1 MAKAKVIYFN
11 AYGRAEAIRQTLACA
26 GVEFED
32 FRFEFEDWAAL
43 KPGNGCDPFQ
53 KRRFENI
60 TTLTKFSSKKKT
72 FSFQRY
78 LQTLGHVI
86 LNE

>member
-43 KPGNGCDPFQ
+43 KPGNGCDPF
-53 KRRFENI
+53 
-60 TTLTKFSSKKKT
+60 
-72 FSFQRY
+72 
-78 LQTLGHVI
+78 
-86 LNE
+86 